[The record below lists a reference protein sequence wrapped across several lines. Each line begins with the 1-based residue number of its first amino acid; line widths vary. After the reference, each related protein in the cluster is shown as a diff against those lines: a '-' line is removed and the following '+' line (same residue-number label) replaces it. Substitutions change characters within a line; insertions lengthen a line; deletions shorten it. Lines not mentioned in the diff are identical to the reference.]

1 MIILTVE
8 EIIEAHSRLIQ
19 KTGGL
24 NGIRDRALLESVV
37 FNILSSF
44 DGIEVYPSIE
54 KKAARLMY
62 SLVKN
67 HSFLDGNKEENLIQG
82 IRA

>member
-1 MIILTVE
+1 
-8 EIIEAHSRLIQ
+8 
-19 KTGGL
+19 
-24 NGIRDRALLESVV
+24 
-37 FNILSSF
+37 
-44 DGIEVYPSIE
+44 VYPSIE
-54 KKAARLMY
+54 EKAARLMY

>member
-8 EIIEAHSRLIQ
+8 EIIETHSRLIQ

-24 NGIRDRALLESVV
+24 NGIRDRALLESAV

-54 KKAARLMY
+54 EKEARLMY